1 MRLNISVAQR
11 LILSFSLM
19 VLLVLLAS
27 GIGVWYATTIQRA
40 VDVAQDGVVQ
50 VEQVADLQFVWSNVA
65 ANVDNMLLT
74 RQVSLNEQALTRE
87 LDEFNRQLATLN
99 DNPFGQTPQAVA
111 QNQQIS
117 QNLQLLGSQL
127 NQVVTK
133 LVALAKNRR
142 WATAQQLRH
151 TELVSFQ
158 RRFDEGLDQLAQNT
172 QSEMAE
178 AVAQA
183 VQAQQRVRTYWFI
196 TIALAVV
203 VGVVSS
209 MLSIQSIA
217 RPVRTLIQQ
226 AQRVT
231 TRDFSSI
238 TPLTQQDEIGELS
251 RAFALMTDWLR
262 ESYQTLEQRVFER
275 TRRLETVATLSERVN
290 AILHVED
297 LLVEV
302 VNQTQHNFGYYHVH
316 IYLIDDT
323 RQKLVVAAGTGQA
336 GAEMT
341 AKGHSIAV
349 NASSL
354 VARAARTGQVVWV
367 DDVLET
373 GDWLP
378 NPLLPGTR
386 SEIAAPIVVDGQ
398 VVGVLDVQEDE
409 VANFDEGDANLLR
422 SLASQVGVA
431 VRNARLFERVEVA
444 LADAHRAQARYMDQA
459 WDRSS
464 IDHQG
469 GKSLYTS
476 PDAPLISPAK
486 QQQFEK
492 FSKQALTQF
501 EPTVV
506 SAEDEAGQALLS
518 PIYLRDKKIG
528 VMQIHSQKQTWSDDD
543 VAIVQAVVDQL
554 AQTADNLR
562 LFEETRNRAGRE
574 QTIRE
579 ITEKMRA
586 ATSMEKLVQTAAQE
600 LGKRLSAGHAVVE
613 LGVDH
618 QKPNSNGRSQNN
630 GKENGRSDE

>member
-1 MRLNISVAQR
+1 MRLNISVSQR
-11 LILSFSLM
+11 LILSFSMM
-19 VLLVLLAS
+19 VLMVLLAS

-40 VDVAQDGVVQ
+40 VDAAQDGVVQ
-50 VEQVADLQFVWSNVA
+50 VDQVADLQFIWSNVA

-74 RQVSLNEQALTRE
+74 RQVSLNEQDLTAQ
-87 LDEFNRQLATLN
+87 LAEFNRLLAALG
-99 DNPFGQTPQAVA
+99 DRSLGQTPQAVA
-111 QNQQIS
+111 QNRQIS
-117 QNLQLLGSQL
+117 ENLQLLGSEL

-178 AVAQA
+178 VVAQA
-183 VQAQQRVRTYWFI
+183 VQAQLQARTYWVI
-196 TIALAVV
+196 TIALAVILA
-203 VGVVSS
+203 VVSS
-209 MLSIQSIA
+209 VLAIRSIA

-231 TRDFSSI
+231 TRDFNPV
-238 TPLTQQDEIGELS
+238 TPLNQKDEIGELS

-275 TRRLETVATLSERVN
+275 TRRLEAVATLSERVN

-302 VNQTQHNFGYYHVH
+302 VNQTQSNFGYYHVH
-316 IYLIDDT
+316 IYLINDT
-323 RQKLVVAAGTGQA
+323 RDKLVVAAGTGQA

-341 AKGHSIAV
+341 AKGHNIAV

-367 DDVLET
+367 EDVLET

-378 NPLLPGTR
+378 NPLLPSTR
-386 SEIAAPIVVDGQ
+386 SEMAVPIVVDGQ
-398 VVGVLDVQEDE
+398 VVGVLDVQEDD
-409 VANFDEGDANLLR
+409 VAGFDEGDANLLR

-431 VRNARLFERVEVA
+431 VRNARLFERVEIA
-444 LADAHRAQARYMDQA
+444 LAEAHRAQARYMDQA

-469 GKSLYTS
+469 GKSLYTRADAAPVS
-476 PDAPLISPAK
+476 PVK
-486 QQQFEK
+486 QQQFEE
-492 FSKQALTQF
+492 FSTQALTQF

-506 SAEDEAGQALLS
+506 PADDETGQALLS
-518 PIYLRDKKIG
+518 PVYLRDKKIG
-528 VMQIHSQKQTWSDDD
+528 VMQIHSQKQKWSDDD
-543 VAIVQAVVDQL
+543 LAIVQAVVDQL

-600 LGKRLSAGHAVVE
+600 LGKRLSAGHTVVE

-618 QKPNSNGRSQNN
+618 QKSTSNGRSRNN